1 MIVVFPFL
9 RVTGLRTKQGEFE
22 QKEAKV
28 TKGELGVGFAE
39 DFRVIAVF
47 PFLRVTGLR
56 TKQGEFEQKEAK
68 VSKGEMGVWLCGGSS
83 RDRCVPVFAAH
94 GLL

>member
-28 TKGELGVGFAE
+28 TKGEFGGLALRRIFA
-39 DFRVIAVF
+39 
-47 PFLRVTGLR
+47 
-56 TKQGEFEQKEAK
+56 
-68 VSKGEMGVWLCGGSS
+68 
-83 RDRCVPVFAAH
+83 
-94 GLL
+94 